1 MSKEARLRIT
11 TLLICVLTT
20 TAPALLAQQLPSPES
35 VLGHRPG
42 DDFFLA
48 TYDESLQYFKQLEQ
62 STDKLRLVNVGQTSN
77 GLEWQIA
84 LISSSENLARI
95 DRYKQ
100 IAGQLAWARDLAPG
114 QARALA
120 QEGRVIVHIDGGLH
134 ATEVAHA
141 QHTIQLAYDLVSAEG
156 DPQIDRILD
165 QVILMLWFSIN
176 PDGQNM
182 VANWYRRNLGTPFEV
197 SGLPWL
203 YQKYVGHDNN
213 RDGYMNNMLESQV
226 VTRTTLE
233 YSPQVFYN
241 HHQSSPFPTRIWIP
255 PFAEPVSRNTHA
267 LMWRWVNLLGTNM
280 AAYLDERG
288 MPGAVHRGQGFDDW
302 YPGFI
307 DHVNNF
313 RNTISFLTETALY
326 RFATPHFYTVNDFPA
341 NRRDLRPD
349 AFYSS
354 PWKGGWWRLGDA
366 VRYMLGASMSVLDL
380 ASKYREN
387 IQFNRFQAGQD
398 VIQRFRREP
407 PYAWILPA
415 DQEDSATAAVLAQK
429 MSLNGI
435 EVHQTTSGFSAGG
448 RVYAAGS
455 WVILMDQP
463 FAALVKELFEVQV
476 YPDLRDFPDG
486 PPDLPYDV
494 AGWTLPLQM
503 GVEAIPLL
511 SSVDAQARSSFRRLD
526 EVLLPGGQ
534 LSGSGSTF
542 LIDNRSNAATR
553 VVNEALKAGA
563 TAAFS
568 ASEKAIV
575 LEGIGRQQLE
585 RLLDNYG
592 AKARAVTSQPE
603 SAIPFS
609 RPRVGLYRPWTASI
623 DEGWTR
629 WLLEDFGFDPISL
642 YNGDLQAGRLRE
654 RLDVIV
660 FADGRSR
667 SFLTGNRS
675 GTIPEEFA
683 GGIGD
688 FGLENLQE
696 FVNLGGSLLA
706 FNNASGFAIDTFQL
720 PVKNVL
726 AGLSNQEFFC
736 SGSILKSTV
745 VAADHPIANG
755 LPAEPNLMF
764 ERGPTF
770 KPEASFKGT
779 SILSYPDRNPL
790 MSGFILKPE
799 KIQKQTALLE
809 ARLGE
814 GRIVLF
820 GFRPQWRGQSHGS
833 YRLIFNSL
841 FLSTVPAAE
850 TDEGDDQQA
859 QNFQLDTWNG
869 IRSSIRAE
877 LTKFIQE
884 NRDFNTARGSAAL
897 AAANRLEALVDSFSK
912 QQLNALQDLQKTVAP
927 DVRTSLSQYVSQL
940 KGLLVD
946 VKSKDFS
953 SVDYSVSDL
962 VRQYR
967 LDELEGEV
975 RSKLIR

>member
-1 MSKEARLRIT
+1 M
-11 TLLICVLTT
+11 
-20 TAPALLAQQLPSPES
+20 
-35 VLGHRPG
+35 
-42 DDFFLA
+42 
-48 TYDESLQYFKQLEQ
+48 
-62 STDKLRLVNVGQTSN
+62 
-77 GLEWQIA
+77 
-84 LISSSENLARI
+84 ISSSENLARI

-100 IAGQLAWARDLAPG
+100 IAGQLAWARDLAPD

>member
-1 MSKEARLRIT
+1 MSKLIR
-11 TLLICVLTT
+11 LLITMLFICLLVAMT
-20 TAPALLAQQLPSPES
+20 PALLAQVPSPES

-48 TYDESLQYFKQLEQ
+48 TYDESLQYFKQLDQ
-62 STDKLRLVNVGQTSN
+62 STDKLTLVNVGQSSN

-84 LISSSENLARI
+84 VISSPENLARI
-95 DRYKQ
+95 DRYKE
-100 IAGQLAWARDLAPG
+100 IAGQLAWPRDMSPE

-120 QEGRVIVHIDGGLH
+120 REGRAIVHIDGGLH

-141 QHTIQLAYDLVSAEG
+141 QHTIQLAYDLVSTEG
-156 DPQIDRILD
+156 DSQIDRILD
-165 QVILMLWFSIN
+165 QVILVLWFSIN

-233 YSPQVFYN
+233 YNPQVFYN
-241 HHQSSPFPTRIWIP
+241 HHQSAPFPTRIWIP
-255 PFAEPVSRNTHA
+255 PFAEPVSRNTHP
-267 LMWRWVNLLGTNM
+267 LMWRWVNFLGTNM

-326 RFATPHFYTVNDFPA
+326 RYATPHFYTVNDFPA
-341 NRRDLRPD
+341 DRRDLRAD
-349 AFYSS
+349 ALYSS

-387 IQFNRFQAGQD
+387 IQFNRFQAGRE

-407 PYAWILPA
+407 PYAWMLPA
-415 DQEDSATAAVLAQK
+415 DQEDPATAAVLAQK

-435 EVHQTTSGFSAGG
+435 EIHQTTGGFSSGG
-448 RVYAAGS
+448 RVYPAGS

-463 FAALVKELFEVQV
+463 FAALVKELLEVQV

-511 SSVDAQARSSFRRLD
+511 SSLDEQARSTLRRLD
-526 EVLLPGGQ
+526 EVALPEGQ

-542 LIDNRSNAATR
+542 LVDNRSNAATR
-553 VVNEALKAGA
+553 VVNDALKSGA
-563 TAAFS
+563 AAAFS
-568 ASEKAIV
+568 AEEKAIV
-575 LEGIGRQQLE
+575 LDGIGRRQLE
-585 RLLDNYG
+585 RLLDNHG
-592 AKARAVTSQPE
+592 AKARAVTGQPE
-603 SAIPFS
+603 GAISFS
-609 RPRVGLYRPWTASI
+609 RPRVGIYRPWTASI

-629 WLLEDFGFDPISL
+629 WLLEDFGFEPISL
-642 YNGDLQAGRLRE
+642 RNGDLQAGRLGQ

-660 FADGRSR
+660 FADGRSS

-675 GTIPEEFA
+675 GTVPEEFA
-683 GGIGD
+683 GGIGES
-688 FGLENLQE
+688 GLDNLRK
-696 FVNLGGSLLA
+696 FVNQGGSLVA
-706 FNNASGFAIDTFQL
+706 FNNATGFAIDTFQL

-736 SGSILKSTV
+736 AGSVLKSTV
-745 VAADHPIANG
+745 VASDHPIANG

-764 ERGPTF
+764 ERGPSF
-770 KPEASFKGT
+770 QPEASFKGDL
-779 SILSYPDRNPL
+779 ILNYPNRNPL
-790 MSGFILKPE
+790 MSGYLLKPE
-799 KIQKQTALLE
+799 KIQEQTALLE

-814 GRIVLF
+814 GRVVLF
-820 GFRPQWRGQSHGS
+820 GFRPQWRGQSHGT
-833 YRLIFNSL
+833 YRLIFNAL
-841 FLSTVPAAE
+841 FLSTVPVSV
-850 TDEGDDQQA
+850 TDVGEDDQQA
-859 QNFQLDTWNG
+859 QNFQLDVWNG
-869 IRSSIRAE
+869 IRESIRTE
-877 LTKFIQE
+877 LAKFIQE
-884 NRDFNTARGSAAL
+884 NRDFNEARGSAAL
-897 AAANRLEALVDSFSK
+897 AAANRLQALVDSFGK
-912 QQLNALQDLQKTVAP
+912 QQLSAVLELQKAVAP
-927 DVRTSLSQYVSQL
+927 DVGRSLTEYVSQL
-940 KGLLVD
+940 KELLVD

-962 VRQYR
+962 ARQYR